1 MCSWPRLHLGKE
13 FDTTE
18 LQRKFTLN
26 PPLASAE
33 EEEDP
38 VWGCAEMARPS
49 RTADLVGSD
58 ERRLGAGLKN
68 VWHMAP
74 APTRSSSAARTFER
88 VWACNPRTPMRC
100 ISPSQALSSLDSSS
114 IPVPQSF
121 VARVC
126 VDIPDAI

>member
-38 VWGCAEMARPS
+38 VWSCAEMARPS

-88 VWACNPRTPMRC
+88 VWACNPRTPLADC
-100 ISPSQALSSLDSSS
+100 LLPLVSPR
-114 IPVPQSF
+114 VPSPR
-121 VARVC
+121 A
-126 VDIPDAI
+126 D